1 MNRRSERSCGL
12 WKQCFETLIRAV
24 IGASLMLTAT
34 HALAEPAPAPAPAP
48 ASDSLEEIVVS
59 GDRLSVMQI
68 KPVDSVF
75 GFDKTVLE
83 TPRSLTT
90 ITNDL
95 LNKTI
100 ITGINDLVALTPG
113 SFTQSFFGV
122 AGSLDVRGTAGENY
136 FRGVR
141 RIDNPGNYPTPIGAS
156 DSIDIVRGPASPIFG
171 PSKVGGYLN
180 FHPKFKLA
188 VDGDQSEPT
197 GEIQATGGSW
207 GKKVLHAEVSGPS
220 TLFGKALGYS
230 LYGESENS
238 GSYYQNTHTNQTIA
252 QASFDLKISDT
263 LHSEFG
269 VMYQYFKGNQIAG
282 WNRVTQQ
289 LIDNGTYITGS
300 AQSTYTPVVTGGP
313 PYFPCL
319 PQGGA
324 PQPIA
329 NQFGLISQA
338 AAGAAD
344 LGTTCN
350 FLFEP
355 NTMTP
360 AAIEAQ
366 LRSNPNLAL
375 ANSGTAHINGNQV
388 LVAPT
393 DTLGDNVTTAY
404 FDLIA
409 NLANG
414 AKVVNK
420 SFFEYLDNI
429 NENAYGFSQYAKTW
443 AFEDQFN
450 MTMKLP
456 VNDWLTTNL
465 DFGPSVRYQN
475 FDFGDDFNGE
485 FFDRRDITQPSGPL
499 DARTLATRRQ
509 DLYTDHIRGHYTDL
523 GMAFLADTT
532 FFEKLSLLTGIRYD
546 YFDMKSR
553 QLPDSAPFPGFAG
566 EQASGKKGAT
576 SYSASLSY
584 DLPAHIVPY
593 VTYAKQVSIITGEGG
608 DIDTDTLAKGNAVAA
623 STLKEV
629 GIKTNQLDGHLF
641 AAVDFFIQQRTDFAA
656 QDLVSNNTTQAKG
669 LEFETRYVVNPEVTV
684 TGAFTSMAVYNL
696 SAAATGT
703 QFTFVGAGDLKGV
716 NPALMYGGSVGSV
729 FAVSPNGSL
738 KAGLPKTLASV
749 NLYLSAD
756 PWVQG
761 LSGSLAVTHSSFA
774 YSGFS
779 QAIKLPAYTL
789 LNAGLRFERGKWA
802 VNAQVKN
809 LSDARYF
816 RSNFPDLFGSSVV
829 LPELPRHYLLS
840 GTYKF

>member
-1 MNRRSERSCGL
+1 MKQCSERTQGL
-12 WKQCFETLIRAV
+12 
-24 IGASLMLTAT
+24 
-34 HALAEPAPAPAPAP
+34 PAPRLQILVRTVAGAVAAVPLLLGAIDATAQS
-48 ASDSLEEIVVS
+48 ASAADNLEEIVVT
-59 GDRLSVMQI
+59 GDRLDVMQT

-75 GFDKTVLE
+75 GFGKTVLE

-90 ITNDL
+90 ITRDL

-180 FHPKFKLA
+180 FHPKFKKA

-197 GEIQATGGSW
+197 GEIEATGGSW
-207 GKKVLHAEVSGPS
+207 GKKVLRAEVSGPA

-230 LYGESENS
+230 FFGESENS

-263 LHSEFG
+263 LHAEFG
-269 VMYQYFKGNQIAG
+269 VMYQYYKGNQIAG
-282 WNRVTQQ
+282 WNRLTQQ

-300 AQSTYTPVVTGGP
+300 AQSTYVPVAFNPATFSCQQQP
-313 PYFPCL
+313 
-319 PQGGA
+319 GA
-324 PQPIA
+324 PSPIA
-329 NQFGLISQA
+329 NQYGLITQA
-338 AAGAAD
+338 NANAAG
-344 LGTTCN
+344 LGCV
-350 FLFEP
+350 FLFNP
-355 NTMTP
+355 PGMTP
-360 AAIEAQ
+360 AQIQAAITAD
-366 LRSNPNLAL
+366 PNLAL
-375 ANSGTAHINGNQV
+375 VNPGTAHINGNQV
-388 LVAPT
+388 LVAPG

-409 NLANG
+409 NLDSGVKIA
-414 AKVVNK
+414 NK

-450 MTMKLP
+450 VTTKIP
-456 VNDWLTTNL
+456 VSDWLTTNL

-485 FFDRRDITQPSGPL
+485 FFDRRDITQISGPL
-499 DARTLATRRQ
+499 DARALATRGQ

-523 GMAFLADTT
+523 GLAFLADTAI
-532 FFEKLSLLTGIRYD
+532 FEKLNLLTGVRGD

-553 QLPDSAPFPGFAG
+553 QLADSAPFPGFAG
-566 EQASGKKGAT
+566 ERASGKKGAF

-584 DLPAHIVPY
+584 DMPAHIVPY

-608 DIDTDTLAKGNAVAA
+608 DIDTDTLAKGHAVAA
-623 STLKEV
+623 STLKEA
-629 GIKTNQLDGHLF
+629 GIKTTQIDGHLF
-641 AAVDFFIQQRTDFAA
+641 AAVDYFIQQRTDFAA

-669 LEFETRYVVNPEVTV
+669 LEFETRYVVNPEVTIA
-684 TGAFTSMAVYNL
+684 GAFTSMAVYNL
-696 SAAATGT
+696 SAAAGGT

-716 NPALMYGGSVGSV
+716 NPALMYGGTVGSV
-729 FAVSPNGSL
+729 FLVSPQGTL
-738 KAGLPKTLASV
+738 KAGLPKTLYSV
-749 NLYLSAD
+749 NVYLSAD

-761 LSGSLAVTHSSFA
+761 LSGSVGVTHSSWA

-779 QAIKLPAYTL
+779 ESVKLPAYTL
-789 LNAGLRFERGKWA
+789 VNAGLRFERGKWA

-809 LSDARYF
+809 LTDARYF

-829 LPELPRHYLLS
+829 LPELPRSYLLS
-840 GTYKF
+840 GTFKF

>member
-1 MNRRSERSCGL
+1 MKQRSGRFPGPWVRR
-12 WKQCFETLIRAV
+12 FEKPIRAV
-24 IGASLMLTAT
+24 IGATLAGPLMLGAVNTFAQI
-34 HALAEPAPAPAPAP
+34 APAK
-48 ASDSLEEIVVS
+48 DELEEIVVS
-59 GDRLSVMQI
+59 GDRLDVMQT

-95 LNKTI
+95 LTKTI

-180 FHPKFKLA
+180 FNPKFKKA
-188 VDGDQSEPT
+188 VDGDDSVPT
-197 GEIQATGGSW
+197 GEIEATGGSW
-207 GKKVLHAEVSGPS
+207 GKKILHAEVSGPS

-238 GSYYQNTHTNQTIA
+238 DSYYQNTHTVQTVA
-252 QASFDLKISDT
+252 QASFDLKISDAV
-263 LHSEFG
+263 HAEFG
-269 VMYQYFKGNQIAG
+269 AMYQYFKGNQIAG

-300 AQSTYTPVVTGGP
+300 AQSTYTPVITGGP

-319 PQGGA
+319 PQPGA

-329 NQFGLISQA
+329 NQYGLISQA

-344 LGTTCN
+344 LGTSCN
-350 FLFEP
+350 FLFNP
-355 NTMTP
+355 STLTP
-360 AAIEAQ
+360 AQIQAALQ
-366 LRSNPNLAL
+366 SNPNLAL

-388 LVAPT
+388 LVAPG
-393 DTLGDNVTTAY
+393 DTLGDNVTDLY

-409 NLANG
+409 NLDNG
-414 AKVVNK
+414 VKIANK

-450 MTMKLP
+450 VTMKLP
-456 VNDWLTTNL
+456 MSDWLTTNVE
-465 DFGPSVRYQN
+465 FGPSIRYQN

-499 DARTLATRRQ
+499 DARTLATRGQ
-509 DLYTDHIRGHYTDL
+509 DIYTDHIRGHYTDL
-523 GMAFLADTT
+523 GVAFLADTSL
-532 FFEKLSLLTGIRYD
+532 FEKLSFLAGIRGD
-546 YFDMKSR
+546 YFDMKSHE
-553 QLPDSAPFPGFAG
+553 LDDAVGFGVTPGL
-566 EQASGKKGAT
+566 EASGKKGAF
-576 SYSASLSY
+576 SYSGSVSY
-584 DLPAHIVPY
+584 DLPWHLVPY

-608 DIDTDTLAKGNAVAA
+608 DIDPTQLSEGNAVAA

-629 GIKTNQLDGHLF
+629 GIKTNQLEGHLF
-641 AAVDFFIQQRTDFAA
+641 AAVDFFIQQRTDYAA
-656 QDLVSNNTTQAKG
+656 QDEVSNNTTQAKG
-669 LEFETRYVVNPEVTV
+669 VEFETRYVVNPEVTI

-696 SAAATGT
+696 SAAFTGE
-703 QFTFVGAGDLKGV
+703 QFTFLGAGDLQGV
-716 NPALMYGGSVGSV
+716 NPALMYGGSVGGDIPV
-729 FAVSPNGSL
+729 NPNGSL
-738 KAGLPKTLASV
+738 KAGLPKTLYSV
-749 NLYLSAD
+749 NVYLSAD
-756 PWVQG
+756 PWVPG
-761 LSGSLAVTHSSFA
+761 LSGSVALTHSAKVF
-774 YSGFS
+774 SGFS
-779 QAIKLPAYTL
+779 EAVTLPAYTL
-789 LNAGLRFERGKWA
+789 VNAGLRFERGKWS

-809 LSDARYF
+809 LTDARYF

-829 LPELPRHYLLS
+829 LPELPRNYLLS
-840 GTYKF
+840 GSYKF

>member
-1 MNRRSERSCGL
+1 MKRRSGRSHGL
-12 WKQCFETLIRAV
+12 RKWCFEQLIRAV
-24 IGASLMLTAT
+24 IGAPLVLTAT
-34 HALAEPAPAPAPAP
+34 HVLAEPAPAPAPA
-48 ASDSLEEIVVS
+48 SDNLEEIVVS
-59 GDRLSVMQI
+59 GDRLSVMQT

-252 QASFDLKISDT
+252 QASFDLKISGT
-263 LHSEFG
+263 LHAEFG

-313 PYFPCL
+313 PFFPCL

-338 AAGAAD
+338 AAGAAN
-344 LGTTCN
+344 LGTSCN

-409 NLANG
+409 NLNNG
-414 AKVVNK
+414 TKLVNK

-450 MTMKLP
+450 VTMKLP

-465 DFGPSVRYQN
+465 NFGPSVRYQN

-499 DARTLATRRQ
+499 DARTLATRGQ

-532 FFEKLSLLTGIRYD
+532 FFEKLSLLTGVRYD
-546 YFDMKSR
+546 HFDMKSR

-566 EQASGKKGAT
+566 EQASGKKGAF

-593 VTYAKQVSIITGEGG
+593 VTYAKQASLITGEGG

-641 AAVDFFIQQRTDFAA
+641 AAVDYFIQQRTDFAA

-696 SAAATGT
+696 SAAASGT

-749 NLYLSAD
+749 NVYLSAD

-761 LSGSLAVTHSSFA
+761 LSGTVGATHSSFA

-789 LNAGLRFERGKWA
+789 VNAGLRFERGKWA

-809 LSDARYF
+809 LTDARYF

-840 GTYKF
+840 GTFKF

>member
-1 MNRRSERSCGL
+1 MMQRSERSRGAYSRRFPKIFRMCS
-12 WKQCFETLIRAV
+12 IAV
-24 IGASLMLTAT
+24 VVAPLQMGAT
-34 HALAEPAPAPAPAP
+34 HAFAQAAPAGEE
-48 ASDSLEEIVVS
+48 LTEIVVT
-59 GDRLSVMQI
+59 GDRLDVMQT

-75 GFDKTVLE
+75 GFGKTVLE

-90 ITNDL
+90 ITSEL
-95 LNKTI
+95 LEKTI
-100 ITGINDLVALTPG
+100 ITGIDDLVALTPG

-141 RIDNPGNYPTPIGAS
+141 RIDNPGNYPTPIGSS

-180 FHPKFKLA
+180 FNPKFKKA
-188 VDGDQSEPT
+188 VDGDQSEST
-197 GEIQATGGSW
+197 GDIEVTGGSW

-220 TLFGKALGYS
+220 TLFDKPLGYA

-238 GSYYQNTHTNQTIA
+238 GSYYQNTQTIQDVA
-252 QASFDLKISDT
+252 QASFDLKLSDA
-263 LHSEFG
+263 LHAEFG
-269 VMYQYFKGNQIAG
+269 VMYEYFKGNQIAG
-282 WNRVTQQ
+282 WNRLTQS
-289 LIDNGTYITGS
+289 LINNGTYITGS
-300 AQSTYTPVVTGGP
+300 PPSVGDNAQ
-313 PYFPCL
+313 
-319 PQGGA
+319 
-324 PQPIA
+324 
-329 NQFGLISQA
+329 GLITQA
-338 AAGAAD
+338 DANAAG
-344 LGTTCN
+344 LGN
-350 FLFEP
+350 VFLFNP
-355 NTMTP
+355 GSMTP
-360 AAIEAQ
+360 ADILAAV
-366 LRSNPNLAL
+366 SKNPNLAL
-375 ANSGTAHINGNQV
+375 VNPGTTHISGNQV

-393 DTLGDNVTTAY
+393 DTLGDNVTDLY

-409 NLANG
+409 NLDNG
-414 AKVVNK
+414 VKIANK

-450 MTMKLP
+450 VTMKLP
-456 VNDWLTTNL
+456 VSDWLTTNL
-465 DFGPSVRYQN
+465 EFGPSVRYQN

-499 DARTLATRRQ
+499 DARTLATRGQ
-509 DLYTDHIRGHYTDL
+509 DLYTDHIQGHYTDL
-523 GMAFLADTT
+523 GVAFLADTAI
-532 FFEKLSLLTGIRYD
+532 FEKLHFLAGIRGD
-546 YFDMKSR
+546 YFDMKSHE
-553 QLPDSAPFPGFAG
+553 LADATTSPGL
-566 EQASGKKGAT
+566 ESSGKKGAF
-576 SYSASLSY
+576 SYSGSLSY
-584 DLPAHIVPY
+584 DLPWHIVPY

-608 DIDTDTLAKGNAVAA
+608 DIDPVQLSQGNAVAA

-656 QDLVSNNTTQAKG
+656 QDEVSNNTTQAKG
-669 LEFETRYVVNPEVTV
+669 VEFETRYVVNPEVTV

-696 SAAATGT
+696 SAASSGE
-703 QFTFVGAGDLKGV
+703 QFTFLGGGDLQGV
-716 NPALMYGGSVGSV
+716 NPALIYGGAVGGDIPV
-729 FAVSPNGSL
+729 NPNGSL
-738 KAGLPKTLASV
+738 KAGLPKTLASI

-761 LSGSLAVTHSSFA
+761 LSGSLGVTHSAFA

-779 QAIKLPAYTL
+779 EAVKLPAYTL
-789 LNAGLRFERGKWA
+789 VNAGVRYERGKWS

-809 LSDARYF
+809 LTDARYF

-829 LPELPRHYLLS
+829 LPELPRNYLLS

>member
-1 MNRRSERSCGL
+1 MNRRSERSHGL
-12 WKQCFETLIRAV
+12 WKQCFETLIRGV
-24 IGASLMLTAT
+24 IGALMLTAT
-34 HALAEPAPAPAPAP
+34 DALAEPAPAPSP

-238 GSYYQNTHTNQTIA
+238 GSYYQNTHTSQTIA

-499 DARTLATRRQ
+499 DARTLATRGQ

-584 DLPAHIVPY
+584 DLPARIVPY

-774 YSGFS
+774 YAGFS